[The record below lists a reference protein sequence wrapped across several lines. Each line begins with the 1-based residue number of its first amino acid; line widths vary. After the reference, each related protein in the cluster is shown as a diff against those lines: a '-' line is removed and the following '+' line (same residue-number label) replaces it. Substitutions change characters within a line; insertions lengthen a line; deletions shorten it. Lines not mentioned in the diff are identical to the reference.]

1 MQISCPVQMLFPLEV
16 RQVEPVPENP
26 AVTQPAGDV
35 KRPRREG
42 AVTGTLRRRLV
53 DLCWD
58 DDNDLLEV
66 NTGQGGSVTEFMQG
80 GSATEFVRD
89 IMELLHLN

>member
-1 MQISCPVQMLFPLEV
+1 MQISHPVQKLFPLEV

-35 KRPRREG
+35 QRPRSEG
-42 AVTGTLRRRLV
+42 AVTGKLRRRLV

-58 DDNDLLEV
+58 DYNDL
-66 NTGQGGSVTEFMQG
+66 
-80 GSATEFVRD
+80 
-89 IMELLHLN
+89 